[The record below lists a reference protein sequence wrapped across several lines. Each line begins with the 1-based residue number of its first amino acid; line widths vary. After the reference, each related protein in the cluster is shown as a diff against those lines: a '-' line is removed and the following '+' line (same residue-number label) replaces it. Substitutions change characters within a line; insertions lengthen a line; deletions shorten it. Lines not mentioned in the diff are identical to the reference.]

1 MQIIAKAG
9 RGNALSILPREPVRT
24 LRITHAAGAQVGQY
38 LTVTSGLR
46 NVTRQLLVMG
56 VYSDDRTAQN
66 A

>member
-9 RGNALSILPREPVRT
+9 RGNALSILPREPVRNI
-24 LRITHAAGAQVGQY
+24 RITHAAGAQVGQF